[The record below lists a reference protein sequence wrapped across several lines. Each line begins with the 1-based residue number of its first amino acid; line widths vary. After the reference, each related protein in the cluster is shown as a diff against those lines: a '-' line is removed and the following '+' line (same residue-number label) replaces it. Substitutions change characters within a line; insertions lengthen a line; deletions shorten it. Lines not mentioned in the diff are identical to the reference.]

1 MSDDHNGI
9 FDLERPKNPHDA
21 RFRLA
26 EATRQIITEL
36 ASSTA
41 SSEAFEQARDMVVQ
55 AAAILAERSHGRSY
69 ESAEA
74 SLAEYQD
81 SGFLDHSPVVGE
93 LNPLAAPIRVRVEGR
108 EVVGV
113 AVYGPAYEGPP
124 GCVHGGTIAAGFD
137 EVLGFTQ
144 SFAGQPG
151 MTGRLEVSYRSPTP
165 LGVEVRYRGWLDRIE
180 GRKIHVN
187 ATLHHGE
194 RLCAEAS
201 GVFISMKP
209 EVFQRLMKDRPQQ
222 AG

>member
-1 MSDDHNGI
+1 MSEIERGV
-9 FDLERPKNPHDA
+9 FSLEREHDLHDA

-41 SSEAFEQARDMVVQ
+41 SSEAFEQARDLVVQ
-55 AAAILAERSHGRSY
+55 AATILAEHSHGRTY

-74 SLAEYQD
+74 SLAEHRE
-81 SGFLDHSPVVGE
+81 SGFLDHSPVVGA
-93 LNPLAAPIRVRVEGR
+93 LNPLAAPVLVRVEGH
-108 EVVGV
+108 EVIGDV
-113 AVYGPAYEGPP
+113 VYGPAYEGPP

-144 SFAGQPG
+144 SMSGQVG
-151 MTGRLEVSYRSPTP
+151 MTGRLEVFYRSPTP
-165 LGVEVRYRGWLDRIE
+165 LGAEVRYRGWLDRVD
-180 GRKIHVN
+180 GRKIHVQ

-209 EVFQRLMKDRPQQ
+209 EVFQRLMKDRSQPE
-222 AG
+222 G